1 VINRRFGR
9 TVLSIGLLVSSASFV
24 AAQAPATPPPA
35 QSQPGQPQRLA
46 WWRDEHYQKHLALTA
61 DQVSRLEAI
70 WQAAFTELRKGR
82 DELDRQEAEL
92 SRLIET
98 NADENAVVHQVD
110 KVEAIRSRL
119 NKTRQMMIWH
129 HRQLLTPEQRVKFQA
144 MRERDR
150 GRNGAPPAGSTAPAP
165 GGQRP

>member
-1 VINRRFGR
+1 MTRRFTR
-9 TVLSIGLLVSSASFV
+9 TVLGIGLLLVSAPFGAGAQTPTAPP
-24 AAQAPATPPPA
+24 AAQPQNGQAPP
-35 QSQPGQPQRLA
+35 RVA

-70 WQAAFTELRKGR
+70 FQAALPDLRKGR

-92 SRLIET
+92 SRLIEG
-98 NADENAVVHQVD
+98 NADETVVTHQVD

-119 NKTRQMMIWH
+119 NKARTMMIWH

-144 MRERDR
+144 MRDRDR
-150 GRNGAPPAGSTAPAP
+150 ARAGQQSPAPSTP

>member
-9 TVLSIGLLVSSASFV
+9 TVLSIGLFV
-24 AAQAPATPPPA
+24 ASAAFALAQTPAAAPPA
-35 QSQPGQPQRLA
+35 QSQPGQPPQRVA

-70 WQAAFTELRKGR
+70 FQAALPELRKGR

-98 NADENAVVHQVD
+98 NADETAVVHQVD

-150 GRNGAPPAGSTAPAP
+150 GRNGAPPAGSPAP

>member
-9 TVLSIGLLVSSASFV
+9 TVLCIGLFVASASFAV
-24 AAQAPATPPPA
+24 AQTPAPTPPG

-46 WWRDEHYQKHLALTA
+46 WWRDEHYQKHLALTV
-61 DQVSRLEAI
+61 DQVSRLEAL
-70 WQAAFTELRKGR
+70 WQAALPDLRKGR

-98 NADENAVVHQVD
+98 NADETAVVHQVD

-119 NKTRQMMIWH
+119 NKARTMMIWH
-129 HRQLLTPEQRVKFQA
+129 QRQLLTPEQRVKFQA

-150 GRNGAPPAGSTAPAP
+150 GRNGAPPAGSPAP

>member
-9 TVLSIGLLVSSASFV
+9 TVLSIGLLVATASFAV
-24 AAQAPATPPPA
+24 AQTPAAPPPA
-35 QSQPGQPQRLA
+35 QSQPGQPPRFA
-46 WWRDEHYQKHLALTA
+46 WWRDDHYQKHLALTA

-70 WQAAFTELRKGR
+70 FQAALPDLRKGR

-98 NADENAVVHQVD
+98 NADETAVVHQVD
-110 KVEAIRSRL
+110 KVEGIRSRL
-119 NKTRQMMIWH
+119 NKTRTMLIWH
-129 HRQLLTPEQRVKFQA
+129 HRQLLTPEQRVKFTA

-150 GRNGAPPAGSTAPAP
+150 GRNGAPPAGSTAP